1 MLPEQYV
8 KTFEFAL
15 VVYPHLGGLDELVI
29 IDEVDD
35 DVEVLLI
42 CVVLASVE
50 LLEMLVLVAV
60 NDDVVTA
67 GLRLL
72 VELNTED
79 VGEGIGPITIVAPI
93 SAQGVACAVIARQ
106 IPPSEK

>member
-8 KTFEFAL
+8 KTFEFAF
-15 VVYPHLGGLDELVI
+15 VVYPHLGRLDELMI

-42 CVVLASVE
+42 CVVLVSVE
-50 LLEMLVLVAV
+50 LLGIIVLVAV
-60 NDDVVTA
+60 KDDVIID

-72 VELNTED
+72 PELTTED
-79 VGEGIGPITIVAPI
+79 VGEAMGPITIVAPI